1 MSKEAK
7 DSRES
12 KHRPEALRQP
22 LRKDSLSSVFSW
34 AGLQAKSS
42 IPKTSAASTTSPQP
56 TQQSSPSNDNPKSR
70 RHSHSH
76 SQSLDI
82 QKKARK
88 ASTTS
93 RRFSFSNPTGIDE
106 SPVTKTKQH
115 AKTTSATTDSKSQY
129 GNATTKTSKVAT
141 SSDKSSKPAQDAPP
155 VRKEASQHPLQETT
169 QDTKPSSNPPERPT
183 SPMPKSILR
192 VSSPDGQRPTRH
204 IISFPAPSPPTDSL
218 DQQLNSPEPPPLSPL
233 LSPTSPFQPT
243 FPDLTTS
250 PSSPALESPP
260 NSPIFRPL
268 SPGATVRFAK
278 ATIHRVE
285 VGPGR
290 RFIPVKRKSKS
301 TITYIAPLDPGTQK
315 PAPKN
320 LLGSP
325 TKLRRHQENQAAM
338 GRYWLRTE
346 EEEAQWRAEA
356 AQKAA
361 EEAARYRAEPPRV
374 GGGDV
379 KPPVDVVQGF
389 KLGPV
394 DEVLELD
401 KLEEEISEGEEDG
414 DGEGAAVGVPE
425 TPETAALA
433 EASEAEVDTADEEY
447 PDLELETEKK
457 QEGTDDKGSNS
468 KDKEGERA
476 ATPTSL
482 LLEKPK
488 ADIRQSTTTAS
499 IKPEAPITPRLGA
512 NIQAQS
518 KRDPS
523 EHRKPAHEDRH
534 APPEPA
540 RRESRQSSGQHRF
553 ALDRKYYSSSSSSW
567 SSSDRGEGAA
577 GDKHDHYTSLPRIDE
592 RSSTSVSSS
601 STYAKKKLPEPS
613 EPVPIRRHRSS
624 ATMTSSVTSTSTQST
639 GGGSTGAGSGGGG
652 GGGGEGERREVK
664 ANHLHLSGRRNRRT
678 LMFDE
683 HKHEITA

>member
-1 MSKEAK
+1 MSKEVK

-42 IPKTSAASTTSPQP
+42 IPKTSAASTTSPQST
-56 TQQSSPSNDNPKSR
+56 TQQSSPGNDAPKSR
-70 RHSHSH
+70 RHSHGHSH

-82 QKKARK
+82 QKK
-88 ASTTS
+88 
-93 RRFSFSNPTGIDE
+93 
-106 SPVTKTKQH
+106 
-115 AKTTSATTDSKSQY
+115 TTSATTDSKDSKVQD
-129 GNATTKTSKVAT
+129 GNATIKTSKAAA
-141 SSDKSSKPAQDAPP
+141 SPDKSNKPAQDAPQ
-155 VRKEASQHPLQETT
+155 VRKEASQHPLQETA
-169 QDTKPSSNPPERPT
+169 QDTKSSSPPERPT

-192 VSSPDGQRPTRH
+192 VSSPDGQRPARH

-218 DQQLNSPEPPPLSPL
+218 DQQLNSPELPPLSPL
-233 LSPTSPFQPT
+233 LSPVSPFQPA

-260 NSPIFRPL
+260 NSPILRPM

-315 PAPKN
+315 PAPQK

-379 KPPVDVVQGF
+379 KPPEDGAQGA
-389 KLGPV
+389 KVEPWPLEGARLEPV
-394 DEVLELD
+394 DDELELD

-414 DGEGAAVGVPE
+414 DGEGAAVGVSE
-425 TPETAALA
+425 TSETATLP
-433 EASEAEVDTADEEY
+433 EASEAEEVKPADEEY
-447 PDLELETEKK
+447 PDPEPESEKK
-457 QEGTDDKGSNS
+457 QEVADDKQP
-468 KDKEGERA
+468 KPEDEKEERA

-488 ADIRQSTTTAS
+488 ADTSQPTPTTTAS
-499 IKPEAPITPRLGA
+499 VKPEAPITPRLGA
-512 NIQAQS
+512 NIQA
-518 KRDPS
+518 
-523 EHRKPAHEDRH
+523 H
-534 APPEPA
+534 
-540 RRESRQSSGQHRF
+540 G
-553 ALDRKYYSSSSSSW
+553 
-567 SSSDRGEGAA
+567 
-577 GDKHDHYTSLPRIDE
+577 
-592 RSSTSVSSS
+592 
-601 STYAKKKLPEPS
+601 
-613 EPVPIRRHRSS
+613 
-624 ATMTSSVTSTSTQST
+624 
-639 GGGSTGAGSGGGG
+639 GSGGGG
-652 GGGGEGERREVK
+652 GGGERREAK

-683 HKHEITA
+683 PKQEITA